1 VNGTGL
7 IVMKVSKKIKEKAKD
22 ALPDKLSV
30 MVKHPPVEILLEWE
44 KQQRRRKED
53 LPGHVR
59 EAERD

>member
-1 VNGTGL
+1 
-7 IVMKVSKKIKEKAKD
+7 MKVSKKIKEKAKD